1 MTTLLPTSQ
10 STGVEAYEDMFKEIT
25 RKLYGDE
32 ATAHGLYP
40 HNTQVAQLAPGAPSA
55 PPDGGER
62 SFTTLTQI
70 GYDATTGTG
79 QQPQQQPQQQ
89 QQQQHPQQSSGG
101 TPAGDAFKAGEH
113 ISTAFGLAALMQ
125 GGFPPPGTIL
135 NPVNFPP
142 GTSKT
147 PTNISGPSSEDR
159 WAGHHQQQQGPSADE
174 QQGPWHAGKHSASG
188 PATSAYRGKSYKKP
202 KTERHGEGG
211 SPGMAATGGLNI
223 PSTADRSKGGG
234 SGGSTSGYSATGAST
249 STTSATGGTGVTPV
263 KRYTCSSCP
272 YTTDRRDLFTRH
284 ENIHKEEKPFQ
295 CYACLKPFNRAD
307 HVKKHFLRMHRE
319 LEYDIAKTRRYPPGT
334 SSSSAS
340 SASSSAASGA
350 AGSSGTKA
358 SSYYSSAANGG
369 GGAGVHAASTVT
381 STSGAASSSAL
392 AAMPLN
398 IPSSGSYT
406 SGAGG
411 AGGLHALD
419 HHAML
424 NSGHTSHLLQ
434 LQQAHHQHQQQQHHN
449 VQTSPHALQSIS
461 VKQEKSSGLLNTSG
475 SSVGSLGGEDKSP
488 FPKKVKGEK
497 KFSCAFC
504 PWAGTDNWGLKR
516 HLNTHTKPYVCLLCD
531 YKAARSERLAT
542 HVFKVHNRKA
552 CGKCNFIADD
562 QSQLDA
568 HLHEAHPHEATKASN
583 ISNTNSNSGGKG
595 GGAATPLAQHH
606 PLHHPHHHHHQH
618 HSQHLPPPS
627 ALPPPPSSGVVP
639 SSGSSSSSSS
649 SNSSSSNAAVL
660 RNLGNAFPSNNLPT
674 NIPPTTGNGFGN
686 GPSNG
691 HYHATNLHHAA
702 TGNVLTNSNA
712 ANLIDTI
719 NQHLAATTAAGTQ
732 HQQQQQQQHHHNHHH
747 HNRIAWRRRR
757 GAELLYSYLE
767 ADGSDSGDYARL
779 LHMQAVGRNKA
790 SVTQDFHNAGGGD
803 YNGINGHGSPSSS
816 PSTKATAMD
825 KQNGASTE
833 GSDGGGVRI
842 PAAAAAAAMADGSSA
857 KLSSLA
863 SLLGGDQL
871 SFLQLLATA
880 AVAQQHLQLQ
890 SGQHTKKQQQQQ
902 QQQQQQP
909 HLIQPK
915 QPSATNGSFSSP
927 MASSPP
933 ATSTP
938 HHSSI
943 SSSNNTHNSTNGV
956 TAQPLPLVKRR
967 RATNNELSNDKEN
980 LLYRKHHATGAATMA
995 SVIVNNTA
1003 SLIANG
1009 VTIAATASLPAITNG
1024 RNGVKNGHHHH
1035 HHHHNHHHNN
1045 NNNSSTNNKNIN
1057 DIFDKVYKKPQN
1069 TFAKQQPTA
1078 VTILRTAPP
1087 SAIEEDGNGPPVAT
1101 DYTDPAAQCGT
1112 EKFSLAEF
1120 LKNHTEVSISTVGG
1134 GGGAVPTG
1142 KDGKA
1147 SRTAAAPP
1155 PLSSPSLD
1163 DEEGHDSSS
1172 CSGSSSSSSST
1183 SSRKRKADNGER
1195 NPRKQ
1200 QQPRRIDEFETVEP
1214 VAAKAASSQPSTPPP
1229 PAPAAAAPRPML
1241 KVLSPAEVVSKLE
1254 ERKERDLAEQ
1264 KEEEEEEK
1272 EEDKTVDA
1280 EPLEEVQQDGKSK
1293 DDANAQA
1300 QSPSKLADIRD
1311 KHMIQLVTR
1320 RLCCR
1325 ICQHQG
1331 ALEHLDNCHYHSKI
1345 SLLLHTHW
1353 RHQRTSGS
1361 RIRCRQCD
1369 SQFPRRYKLILHQK
1383 LTGHKGMI
1391 DEVNRKSVNGDTEQQ
1406 DAITAGEGT
1415 CAGQAVLPKKQRKRK
1430 PRSQCF
1436 TRRRK

>member
-147 PTNISGPSSEDR
+147 PTSEFLLDISGPSSEDR

-568 HLHEAHPHEATKASN
+568 HLHEAH
-583 ISNTNSNSGGKG
+583 
-595 GGAATPLAQHH
+595 
-606 PLHHPHHHHHQH
+606 
-618 HSQHLPPPS
+618 
-627 ALPPPPSSGVVP
+627 
-639 SSGSSSSSSS
+639 
-649 SNSSSSNAAVL
+649 
-660 RNLGNAFPSNNLPT
+660 
-674 NIPPTTGNGFGN
+674 
-686 GPSNG
+686 
-691 HYHATNLHHAA
+691 
-702 TGNVLTNSNA
+702 
-712 ANLIDTI
+712 
-719 NQHLAATTAAGTQ
+719 
-732 HQQQQQQQHHHNHHH
+732 
-747 HNRIAWRRRR
+747 
-757 GAELLYSYLE
+757 
-767 ADGSDSGDYARL
+767 L

>member
-70 GYDATTGTG
+70 GYDAATGTG
-79 QQPQQQPQQQ
+79 QQQQQQQQQPQQQ
-89 QQQQHPQQSSGG
+89 HPQQQSSQV
-101 TPAGDAFKAGEH
+101 ASGDAFKAGEH

-147 PTNISGPSSEDR
+147 PTNISGPSGEDR
-159 WAGHHQQQQGPSADE
+159 WAGHHQQQASADE
-174 QQGPWHAGKHSASG
+174 QGSWHAGKHSAS
-188 PATSAYRGKSYKKP
+188 PATSSYRGKSYKKP
-202 KTERHGEGG
+202 KTERHDGG
-211 SPGMAATGGLNI
+211 SPVTAGGLNI
-223 PSTADRSKGGG
+223 PSTADRSKGNNGG
-234 SGGSTSGYSATGAST
+234 GASGGYSATGAST
-249 STTSATGGTGVTPV
+249 STVAAAATGSTGGGVTPI

-334 SSSSAS
+334 SSSSTSSSSS
-340 SASSSAASGA
+340 SASASVS
-350 AGSSGTKA
+350 AGSSGTKSGA
-358 SSYYSSAANGG
+358 YYSSAANGSGAG
-369 GGAGVHAASTVT
+369 GGGTHASTVT
-381 STSGAASSSAL
+381 STSSAAASSSL

-398 IPSSGSYT
+398 IPSTGSYT
-406 SGAGG
+406 SGGG
-411 AGGLHALD
+411 GGGLSSHVLD

-424 NSGHTSHLLQ
+424 NSGHSSHLLQ
-434 LQQAHHQHQQQQHHN
+434 LQQAHHQHQQQQQQQQHHS

-461 VKQEKSSGLLNTSG
+461 VKQEKTTTLLNTSG
-475 SSVGSLGGEDKSP
+475 SSVGSLGEDKS

-568 HLHEAHPHEATKASN
+568 HLHEAH
-583 ISNTNSNSGGKG
+583 
-595 GGAATPLAQHH
+595 
-606 PLHHPHHHHHQH
+606 
-618 HSQHLPPPS
+618 
-627 ALPPPPSSGVVP
+627 
-639 SSGSSSSSSS
+639 
-649 SNSSSSNAAVL
+649 
-660 RNLGNAFPSNNLPT
+660 
-674 NIPPTTGNGFGN
+674 
-686 GPSNG
+686 
-691 HYHATNLHHAA
+691 
-702 TGNVLTNSNA
+702 
-712 ANLIDTI
+712 
-719 NQHLAATTAAGTQ
+719 
-732 HQQQQQQQHHHNHHH
+732 
-747 HNRIAWRRRR
+747 
-757 GAELLYSYLE
+757 
-767 ADGSDSGDYARL
+767 L

-803 YNGINGHGSPSSS
+803 YNGINGHASPPSSS
-816 PSTKATAMD
+816 PSAKAATMD
-825 KQNGASTE
+825 RKNGANTE
-833 GSDGGGVRI
+833 GSDGGSVKI
-842 PAAAAAAAMADGSSA
+842 PAT
-857 KLSSLA
+857 SSLA

-890 SGQHTKKQQQQQ
+890 SGQHNKKQHQQH
-902 QQQQQQP
+902 QQP

-915 QPSATNGSFSSP
+915 QPSMTNGSYSSP

-938 HHSSI
+938 HQHQHNSSSSSSI
-943 SSSNNTHNSTNGV
+943 SNNAHSTNGGTLV
-956 TAQPLPLVKRR
+956 AAQPLPLVKRR
-967 RATNNELSNDKEN
+967 RTTNNELSNDKEN
-980 LLYRKHHATGAATMA
+980 LLYRKTTMA
-995 SVIVNNTA
+995 SGVIVNNS

-1009 VTIAATASLPAITNG
+1009 VTIAATASLPTITNG

-1035 HHHHNHHHNN
+1035 HHHHNNNN

-1057 DIFDKVYKKPQN
+1057 DIFDKVYKKPQS
-1069 TFAKQQPTA
+1069 TFAKQQP
-1078 VTILRTAPP
+1078 ILRTAPP
-1087 SAIEEDGNGPPVAT
+1087 SAIEEDGTGPPPPPVAT
-1101 DYTDPAAQCGT
+1101 DYTDPANQYGT

-1134 GGGAVPTG
+1134 AAVTNTG
-1142 KDGKA
+1142 KEDGKA
-1147 SRTAAAPP
+1147 NRTAP
-1155 PLSSPSLD
+1155 PLSSPSID
-1163 DEEGHDSSS
+1163 DVEEEGHDSS
-1172 CSGSSSSSSST
+1172 CSGSSSSSSSFT
-1183 SSRKRKADNGER
+1183 SSSRKRKADNGER

-1200 QQPRRIDEFETVEP
+1200 QQPRRIDGFEVRVEP
-1214 VAAKAASSQPSTPPP
+1214 VAVKTEPSPSITPP
-1229 PAPAAAAPRPML
+1229 PAPEPQVAPRAML

-1254 ERKERDLAEQ
+1254 ERKERDHAVQRLSESEEEQ
-1264 KEEEEEEK
+1264 KKKVEAEK
-1272 EEDKTVDA
+1272 SSTKVEKAKNHD
-1280 EPLEEVQQDGKSK
+1280 SK
-1293 DDANAQA
+1293 PADEANTQE
-1300 QSPSKLADIRD
+1300 SPSKLADIRD

-1325 ICQHQG
+1325 ICQHKG

-1345 SLLLHTHW
+1345 SLLLHTRW
-1353 RHQRTSGS
+1353 RHQQQRGS
-1361 RIRCRQCD
+1361 PIRCRQCD
-1369 SQFPRRYKLILHQK
+1369 NQFPRLYKLILHQK
-1383 LTGHKGMI
+1383 LTGHKGTI
-1391 DEVNRKSVNGDTEQQ
+1391 DKSVNDGGTEP
-1406 DAITAGEGT
+1406 DAINSEDQGHG
-1415 CAGQAVLPKKQRKRK
+1415 VLPKKQRKRK